1 MTAWR
6 REASERTGPFV
17 SPRLS
22 VAVDGLKG
30 RARAQK
36 QRGDSALLRSQDA
49 GEAPITLQTQTHNTC
64 NLTRRMHIACFQKVR
79 YRIVARINRA
89 SEGPSSSLLSTLAQP
104 ALTSDMG
111 CVECC
116 QPAMPPYLYLCE
128 PIHARTRRAGQPRVN
143 HRTEKKKVLVSA
155 TSQASAQKIT
165 NRARAWRRSGRRRPG
180 RVFAWAVAQEMKLK
194 MQAGQAGQ
202 SAWPMHA
209 ITHHHSPFPV
219 SGWTRNDRTLF
230 LVCADIRANRT
241 S

>member
-116 QPAMPPYLYLCE
+116 QPASYPALSLPLRTHSCS
-128 PIHARTRRAGQPRVN
+128 HAPSGTAASESQNR
-143 HRTEKKKVLVSA
+143 KKKCWFQPHHKRVHRKSR
-155 TSQASAQKIT
+155 I
-165 NRARAWRRSGRRRPG
+165 GRG
-180 RVFAWAVAQEMKLK
+180 RGGALAG
-194 MQAGQAGQ
+194 AGQAGF
-202 SAWPMHA
+202 SRGPW
-209 ITHHHSPFPV
+209 
-219 SGWTRNDRTLF
+219 RKK
-230 LVCADIRANRT
+230 
-241 S
+241 